1 MLQIKTLFQKH
12 ISTLAILL
20 LHHPP
25 FISHK
30 LCEGLTTL
38 SEETTQ
44 RKHTYVTTIF
54 LANNKLS
61 LSTTKPTS
69 PAKIILQKLWLKIEL
84 LGHLTVCKQMADV

>member
-1 MLQIKTLFQKH
+1 MRKKPYSQKL

-25 FISHK
+25 FISHN
-30 LCEGLTTL
+30 LPRGLTTL

-54 LANNKLS
+54 LAKHKQTSLSLNNNKLS
-61 LSTTKPTS
+61 LATNKQKT
-69 PAKIILQKLWLKIEL
+69 PAKIFRKIFI
-84 LGHLTVCKQMADV
+84 A